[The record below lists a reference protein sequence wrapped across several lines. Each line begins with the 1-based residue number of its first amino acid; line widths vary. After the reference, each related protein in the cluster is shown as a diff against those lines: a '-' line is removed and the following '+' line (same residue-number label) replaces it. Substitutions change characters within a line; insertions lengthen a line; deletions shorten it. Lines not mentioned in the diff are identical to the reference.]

1 MSTFLQ
7 QLQGEAVK
15 LFARKRTYI
24 GFGAFLLLELVLFFV
39 FQLQGPERFFE
50 KMINRQ
56 GGAFDHY
63 FSGITLAYIILRL
76 SVFLLGGLY
85 LTLVGGDIVAKES
98 EDGHLRLLLARPVSR
113 LRLLTIKYLTCTGY
127 AFVLIQF
134 IAWSALI
141 LGIAMKGWG
150 GGFFAFAPEQG
161 VAALYEWGEGLQRY
175 LLAAFFLGLAMTT
188 ISSVAFFFSCFP
200 IKPAAATITAL
211 SYALIDMILRESN
224 FLDDYKHLL
233 ITTYISSW
241 ARLVGDP
248 IEWALV
254 VRNFTVIGA
263 VNLSLFIV
271 GVAVFSSRDLKS

>member
-1 MSTFLQ
+1 MSVFFQ
-7 QLQGEAVK
+7 QWRGEVLK
-15 LFARKRTYI
+15 LFARKRTFI
-24 GFGAFLLLELVLFFV
+24 GFGAFILLELVLFFV

-50 KMINRQ
+50 RLITRQ

-98 EDGHLRLLLARPVSR
+98 EDGHLRLLLARPISR

-127 AFVLIQF
+127 AFVLVQF
-134 IAWSALI
+134 IAWSALV

-150 GGFFAFAPEQG
+150 GGFFGFAPELG
-161 VAALYEWGEGLQRY
+161 IMAFFEWGEGLQRY
-175 LLAAFFLGLAMTT
+175 LLASAYLGLGMTA

-211 SYALIDMILRESN
+211 SYALIDMILRQSN
-224 FLDDYKHLL
+224 LLDDYKHLL
-233 ITTYISSW
+233 ITSYITSW

-248 IEWALV
+248 IEWALIL
-254 VRNFTVIGA
+254 RNYTVIAA
-263 VNLSLFIV
+263 VDVSLFIL
-271 GVAVFSSRDLKS
+271 GAAVFASRDLKS